1 MSAGLGAWWN
11 HRTAGAPPAL
21 VQCAAGYLEPGS
33 SADPAALGAAGWR
46 ALEATLRLGPDRRAA
61 LDLLAAD
68 ALVTAALQ
76 AEAEFTP
83 GRLVASAR
91 ALRRMASGVA

>member
-1 MSAGLGAWWN
+1 MNAGLGAWWS

-21 VQCAAGYLEPGS
+21 VHCAEGYLEPGLA
-33 SADPAALGAAGWR
+33 ADPAALGAAGLR

-76 AEAEFTP
+76 AEAELAP
-83 GRLVASAR
+83 GRLLASAR
-91 ALRRMASGVA
+91 ALRHMASGIA